1 MCREA
6 LSTTLF
12 SPGPAVAH
20 PRNQERL
27 HSSLYRETALIVH
40 CLTSDR
46 QILVSIPRHPARRQ
60 ATTSPPITSLFDFDL
75 SLFKFRFPSLLCLF
89 IFFFARSINFGSRE
103 NQFRSLL
110 HDNVRVFLH
119 LIYWSYI
126 YVDIYIHL
134 TFGESIAN
142 RDEHEKISWN
152 LFINIFKRNCFFLLL
167 LLFGI
172 ILIKKEKKLNIYI
185 CVSLI
190 KL

>member
-1 MCREA
+1 MSRSTLDYPLFSRSSRGSPAQPREA
-6 LSTTLF
+6 AQQLIPRNCPNSPLSNIRPTNPRLYTSASGSTTSHYLSPNNESLRFRFLLVQISLSF
-12 SPGPAVAH
+12 SPV
-20 PRNQERL
+20 
-27 HSSLYRETALIVH
+27 
-40 CLTSDR
+40 
-46 QILVSIPRHPARRQ
+46 
-60 ATTSPPITSLFDFDL
+60 
-75 SLFKFRFPSLLCLF
+75 F
-89 IFFFARSINFGSRE
+89 IYFFFARSINFGSRE
-103 NQFRSLL
+103 NRFRSLL